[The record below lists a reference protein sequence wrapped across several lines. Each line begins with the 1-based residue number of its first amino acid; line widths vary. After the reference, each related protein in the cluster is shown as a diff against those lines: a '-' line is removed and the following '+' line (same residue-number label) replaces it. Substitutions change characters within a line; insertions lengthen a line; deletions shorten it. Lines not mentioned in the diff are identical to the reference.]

1 MIAVWHVPS
10 KGTSLFP
17 ALVVSTHGD
26 AGAADNVD
34 DGRLGWGMCRDRN
47 TAGHFDFCK
56 KLLVKKL
63 IPDG

>member
-17 ALVVSTHGD
+17 ALVVSTHDD

-34 DGRLGWGMCRDRN
+34 SDGARVGISGNW
-47 TAGHFDFCK
+47 
-56 KLLVKKL
+56 LL
-63 IPDG
+63 